1 MTKVN
6 RTQMSET
13 LRALAAMDRTLT
25 KLVEQG
31 ETLEDKLMIV
41 EFAERRLVQLKI
53 KYQGEAPN

>member
-1 MTKVN
+1 
-6 RTQMSET
+6 MSET

>member
-13 LRALAAMDRTLT
+13 LKALAAIDRTLT